1 MDQQEVSDPL
11 WECCETPRR
20 RKCLCSYKRAVKS
33 AIEKILHA
41 DKVEYQH
48 EETMFGDNSE
58 ENICRL
64 RTAFEVK
71 QEKMQ
76 EGYIAQKVL
85 GLFYGWEDLGTGHDS
100 GLDIRKKNS
109 TIIFE
114 LKNNYNTCNS
124 GSQKAILDKL
134 ARYNA
139 RHPNT
144 ICAWGIINPKPGCKK
159 LVQSLRHDGV
169 EIVKIQGESLFELV
183 FTYEHHDYSK
193 EVVDFVKQTMYRA
206 RTAPL

>member
-1 MDQQEVSDPL
+1 MERQEDPELL

-41 DKVEYQH
+41 DKAEYQH
-48 EETMFGDNSE
+48 EETVFGDNSDE
-58 ENICRL
+58 QISKL
-64 RTAFEVK
+64 RTAFEIRQK
-71 QEKMQ
+71 QMQ
-76 EGYIAQKVL
+76 EGDIAQKVM
-85 GLFYGWEDLGTGHDS
+85 GLFYGWEDLGVGHHS

-114 LKNNYNTCNS
+114 LKNKYNTCNS

-134 ARYNA
+134 SRYKD

-144 ICAWGIINPKPGCKK
+144 ICAWGIINPKPECKK
-159 LVQSLRHDGV
+159 LVQYLRHDGV
-169 EIVKIQGESLFELV
+169 EILKIQGRELFRLV
-183 FTYEHHDYSK
+183 FT
-193 EVVDFVKQTMYRA
+193 
-206 RTAPL
+206 